1 MTSSLENS
9 KEKKTPSTTLM
20 ESSTKAKVDLLRL
33 YLENLPNSIPHVDA
47 EGISEYNFSY
57 FLVDDDDVEDKGHV
71 GAISRQLEIR
81 LGHRHKGPILFVEQ
95 GPDLRKLSDYFE
107 LWLTDL
113 SSDPEVAILY
123 KWLDDLIIAAENAY
137 ASTKTPVRNAIYL
150 EQH

>member
-1 MTSSLENS
+1 MD
-9 KEKKTPSTTLM
+9 P
-20 ESSTKAKVDLLRL
+20 
-33 YLENLPNSIPHVDA
+33 

-57 FLVDDDDVEDKGHV
+57 FLVDDNDVEDKGHV
-71 GAISRQLEIR
+71 GVINCQLEIQ
-81 LGHRHKGPILFVEQ
+81 LGYQHKRPILFVKQ
-95 GPDLRKLSDYFE
+95 SADLRKLFDYFE

-123 KWLDDLIIAAENAY
+123 KWLDGLIIAAENAY